1 MLPSLS
7 EMNENEEV
15 GEIQKTNSNSLIVN
29 RPNKWQAMITRAV
42 EKKKGSPIFP
52 KLITDQR
59 IE

>member
-29 RPNKWQAMITRAV
+29 RPNKW
-42 EKKKGSPIFP
+42 
-52 KLITDQR
+52 
-59 IE
+59 